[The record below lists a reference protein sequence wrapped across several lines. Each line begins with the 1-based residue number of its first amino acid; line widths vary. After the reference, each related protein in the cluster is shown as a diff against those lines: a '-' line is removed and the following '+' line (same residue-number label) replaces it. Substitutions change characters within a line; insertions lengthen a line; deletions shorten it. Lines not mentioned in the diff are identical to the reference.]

1 MVTVEDEGAGIAPK
15 NQDKLFKPFFTKKKE
30 GHGLGLSISFRLVKS
45 LGGMLS
51 YTPRDSDGSVFQVFL
66 PVLTPE

>member
-1 MVTVEDEGAGIAPK
+1 MEDEGASITRE
-15 NQDKLFKPFFTKKKE
+15 NQEKLFKPFFSTKKE

-51 YTPRDSDGSVFQVFL
+51 YTPRDSDGSVFKVFL
-66 PVLTPE
+66 PDRTPDKV